1 MGLNVSLSL
10 IMGPK
15 GVWTTVISPNYMPTQ
30 INRHRVIVFSLTL
43 AQALLPTP
51 PTPHHP
57 LKKLGIGY
65 TFIQMVVCYL
75 AELDH
80 EYSLMAHFSHN
91 AAVIKEEQ
99 ANTPAV
105 PGREY

>member
-1 MGLNVSLSL
+1 
-10 IMGPK
+10 
-15 GVWTTVISPNYMPTQ
+15 
-30 INRHRVIVFSLTL
+30 
-43 AQALLPTP
+43 
-51 PTPHHP
+51 
-57 LKKLGIGY
+57 
-65 TFIQMVVCYL
+65 MVVRYL

>member
-1 MGLNVSLSL
+1 MDNCYLSKL
-10 IMGPK
+10 YAYPNKSTQGNCIFTNSCSGI
-15 GVWTTVISPNYMPTQ
+15 TTN
-30 INRHRVIVFSLTL
+30 
-43 AQALLPTP
+43 P